1 MNSLLRWKSNAVS
14 LQRGVAQ
21 FPSFIGSGA
30 EPRPSTRGRLLLAAA
45 LACASLA
52 ACAGEDDPEGA
63 TTEAVEAGSG
73 AGGSGAA
80 DAGSATSD
88 AGSTAAPAGDPGKGD
103 GSDVIMIGDSWM
115 SLLAPMSGIQG
126 GVLKASSQ
134 PYRAYAIGGTTLLGG
149 GSLGAFLTPIP
160 TQYDNA
166 IMMDPDVKTVI
177 MTGGGND
184 ILQSGLQA
192 DCEMNGEMC
201 GKQVTMIL
209 DRLSQ
214 LWADMAADGV
224 RDVVYILYATP
235 AGKSV
240 DFLLPDGDGALK
252 RCAAVPAPLR
262 CHILPTLDIVMG
274 DIPDGIHPSQ
284 VASDRIGQAV
294 VDLMASKGMRR

>member
-1 MNSLLRWKSNAVS
+1 MHSLLRLTPISTAAQVIRSRTSRARWRAG
-14 LQRGVAQ
+14 LAGVCG
-21 FPSFIGSGA
+21 PLVLGA
-30 EPRPSTRGRLLLAAA
+30 CLGLT
-45 LACASLA
+45 ACASDDDGSGSTNDPVETGRESDA
-52 ACAGEDDPEGA
+52 GAGEG
-63 TTEAVEAGSG
+63 
-73 AGGSGAA
+73 
-80 DAGSATSD
+80 GSAT
-88 AGSTAAPAGDPGKGD
+88 TAGDQGKGD

-115 SLLAPMSGIQG
+115 SLFDPMSGIQG
-126 GVLKASSQ
+126 GVLKASGQ

-149 GSLGAFLTPIP
+149 GALSFLTPIP

-166 IMMDPDVKTVI
+166 IQADSDVKTVI

-192 DCEMNGEMC
+192 DCDMNGDAC
-201 GKQVTMIL
+201 GAQVVKIL
-209 DRLSQ
+209 DRLSE

-224 RDVVYILYATP
+224 QDVVYILYATP

-240 DFLLPDGDGALK
+240 DFELPDGDGAVK

-284 VASDRIGQAV
+284 PASDRIGEAV
-294 VDLMASKGMRR
+294 FALMTSEGMRR